1 MAKLELSW
9 YLEEGQHPCELN
21 SGEKH
26 DNEVHELALRIN
38 FLPWE
43 SMVPQRGIDRMTGKA

>member
-43 SMVPQRGIDRMTGKA
+43 SMVPQRGIDRMRGKA